1 MITVLFA
8 WMLTSILFP
17 RDAFLG
23 VAVPTVIAFQPQ
35 ISYEAA
41 MINNDALA
49 TAMYSAIL
57 YVLVLTVRDGATMR
71 RAVLL
76 GVLAGATLLAKGT
89 TVMSLLLIPVA
100 LVMARRGRP
109 WSMPLKQSAVAVG
122 LALAIIGPW
131 WWFMIH
137 TYGDP
142 MAFAAIAATQPDLT
156 RHDVTFFQ
164 LLFSGR
170 FVLDRW
176 VETFGEFGWRL
187 IHIGSGL
194 SAGLAVAATMCAIGL
209 GAVVAGR
216 PVAAPRPERWR
227 MVALALLLAACALSY
242 LATVQ
247 FGVRFVLTQARYFFP
262 MIDAAALLLMVGLR
276 AWIPM
281 RWRGVGQTVIVFLA
295 IAVNVAIYTSYVVP
309 YWYFR

>member
-1 MITVLFA
+1 
-8 WMLTSILFP
+8 
-17 RDAFLG
+17 
-23 VAVPTVIAFQPQ
+23 
-35 ISYEAA
+35 
-41 MINNDALA
+41 
-49 TAMYSAIL
+49 
-57 YVLVLTVRDGATMR
+57 
-71 RAVLL
+71 
-76 GVLAGATLLAKGT
+76 
-89 TVMSLLLIPVA
+89 MSPSPIPVA

-109 WSMPLKQSAVAVG
+109 WSLPLKQSAVAVG
-122 LALAIIGPW
+122 LALVIIGPW

-170 FVLDRW
+170 FLLDRW

-227 MVALALLLAACALSY
+227 MAAGLS
-242 LATVQ
+242 LRRARSATWLRCSSASAS
-247 FGVRFVLTQARYFFP
+247 FSPRPAIFF
-262 MIDAAALLLMVGLR
+262 R
-276 AWIPM
+276 
-281 RWRGVGQTVIVFLA
+281 
-295 IAVNVAIYTSYVVP
+295 
-309 YWYFR
+309 